1 MIVEL
6 EERYAREHS
15 LQEMHRA
22 YANDRALSNLRRHAV
37 KLVKGEGPLPAEIML
52 IGEAPGEQEDELGK
66 PFVGAAGKVLDLLI
80 RRANLKREYIYITNV
95 VKYRPIDG
103 IGRNRTP
110 TDREVEISLMYL
122 EREIRI
128 VAPRVIG
135 LMGKT
140 AIQAFFKSRSPGKD
154 HGVVWRAD
162 KHSRPIVFLYH
173 PAFAVYSKQYLQT
186 LIDDFRVIP
195 ETLKEQSGADDS
207 SGRAGQ

>member
-1 MIVEL
+1 MEL
-6 EERYAREHS
+6 EERYAREHG
-15 LQEMHRA
+15 LQEMHRGLS
-22 YANDRALSNLRRHAV
+22 NDRALSHLRNKAKH
-37 KLVKGEGPLPAEIML
+37 LVKGEGPLPAEIML
-52 IGEAPGEQEDELGK
+52 IGEAPGEMEDDTGK

-103 IGRNRTP
+103 MGRNRTP

-140 AIQAFFKSRSPGKD
+140 AIQAFFKSRTPGRD
-154 HGVVWRAD
+154 HGTVWRAD

-195 ETLKEQSGADDS
+195 ETLKEQSGADGS
-207 SGRAGQ
+207 SGVTG